1 MLKPLLRVVARCCA
15 LLCKLVHPFV
25 IDGLRV
31 YKMLFSGRFR
41 TQSASCCCFASATCL
56 TAAQDRS
63 KQQQEFLK
71 DRKIS
76 KFFKKEHTIREIFKK
91 IGLKILN

>member
-1 MLKPLLRVVARCCA
+1 MGCVFTKPCFPFSRC
-15 LLCKLVHPFV
+15 F
-25 IDGLRV
+25 
-31 YKMLFSGRFR
+31 
-41 TQSASCCCFASATCL
+41 L
-56 TAAQDRS
+56 TDVQLSHLTAQDRS